1 MGNILIIKA
10 RQFTSQ
16 SLLAE
21 HTGFQLVLDT
31 LTYDLLLY
39 TPYMVIVIIIG
50 LILTQMCVT
59 SAHCCIVIVL
69 TSIELL
75 K

>member
-1 MGNILIIKA
+1 MGNTLIIKA

-21 HTGFQLVLDT
+21 HTGFQLVLDP

-50 LILTQMCVT
+50 LILTQCVSPQLT
-59 SAHCCIVIVL
+59 AVVL